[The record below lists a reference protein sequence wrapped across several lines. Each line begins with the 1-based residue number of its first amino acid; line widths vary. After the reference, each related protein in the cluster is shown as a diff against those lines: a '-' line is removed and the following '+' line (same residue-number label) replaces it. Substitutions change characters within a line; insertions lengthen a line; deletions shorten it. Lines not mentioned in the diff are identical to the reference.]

1 MISLARKLRLADFF
15 SLGFGTMVGVGWLV
29 VMDDWL
35 GRGGPL
41 GAILGFVI
49 GGAVLLPI
57 GIVYGHLVRAMPD
70 AAGEIAYTAAVF
82 PRPVGYATG
91 WMMLLAYY
99 IVCPWE
105 AVAIG
110 RIAGYLFPALNCIEL
125 YRVTGKPVY
134 LPHLVIGLALTAFLT
149 VLNYRGIRLSATF
162 QNWTTFGVI
171 ALTLCF
177 VAAGATRG
185 SVANFHPLFN
195 GSALVSV
202 FLVLQ
207 IVPYFMTGFES
218 IGKASE
224 EASRE
229 FEPSQFMIAILL
241 AIVVGATFYA
251 TVIAAVAYVGPW
263 QSIVHE
269 RFATAVA
276 FERAMGSRWIV
287 RLIMTTALLS
297 LLKVFNGN
305 LVAASRLLF
314 ALGRRGLADIRLGEV
329 HPVNHTPSVAVVC
342 IGIATASL
350 MFGGESLLVPITE
363 VGSLAAA
370 LGWMASCG
378 SYLRMRPSML
388 GQAAAVAGL
397 LVTALMVLMK
407 VLPQAPGHFNAYEWI
422 ALAGWVGVGM
432 LLRRNPADRSSKPVI
447 FHEGRRSRRL

>member
-35 GRGGPL
+35 LRGGPL
-41 GAILGFVI
+41 GAVLGFVI

-57 GIVYGHLVRAMPD
+57 GIVYGNLVRAMPD

-82 PRPVGYATG
+82 PRSISYATG

-110 RIAGYLFPALNCIEL
+110 RIAGYLYPALNSIEL
-125 YRVTGKPVY
+125 YRVAGKPVY

-171 ALTLCF
+171 VLTICF
-177 VAAGATRG
+177 VGAGVTCG
-185 SVANFHPLFN
+185 STSNFQPLFN
-195 GSALVSV
+195 GPALVSV

-224 EASRE
+224 EASQK
-229 FEPSQFMIAILL
+229 FEPRQFMLAILL
-241 AIVVGATFYA
+241 AIVAGATFYA
-251 TVIAAVAYVGPW
+251 TVIAAVAYVAPW
-263 QSIVHE
+263 QTIAHE

-276 FERAMGSRWIV
+276 FERSFGSRWIV
-287 RLIMTTALLS
+287 RLIMATALLS

-305 LVAASRLLF
+305 LVAASRMLF
-314 ALGRRGLADIRLGEV
+314 ALGRRGLADTRLGAV
-329 HPVNHTPSVAVVC
+329 HPVNHTPFVAVVC
-342 IGIATASL
+342 IGLTTALL

-378 SYLRMRPSML
+378 SYLRMQPSIL
-388 GQAAAVAGL
+388 GRAAAIAGL
-397 LVTALMVLMK
+397 VVTALMVLMK
-407 VLPQAPGHFNAYEWI
+407 VLPQAPGHFNGYEWI
-422 ALAGWVGVGM
+422 ALAGWGCLGV
-432 LLRRNPADRSSKPVI
+432 LLRRPAKISEASPPQV
-447 FHEGRRSRRL
+447 LT